1 MDVSL
6 FYAHRSIN
14 LLPVLVWCLVRD
26 GTTLE
31 SKSSQE
37 RWPHISESPKP
48 PKQGTVLLPDNSIN
62 FCMSLWSRVRLGR
75 LGLDLKTQD
84 EKFCQC
90 MVEWAG
96 ALGHRMSNQQRK
108 ALEEIMKWFMFW
120 RNADEVWQSSLFD
133 RSHRFSNTILSLLT
147 FVFGATRLFAKCIH
161 GKPRCNPELGTIML
175 IYAAPRY
182 DAEHEAATWKGCEKQ
197 SCKLQIL
204 FLQNSLLSSRFSVWQ
219 ERSPGFGIFGSCQSA
234 DCIVS
239 SFLQLVWAKF
249 FDFSWSPF

>member
-1 MDVSL
+1 MKSGAIGKIGVGSQDS
-6 FYAHRSIN
+6 RREI
-14 LLPVLVWCLVRD
+14 LPMH
-26 GTTLE
+26 G
-31 SKSSQE
+31 
-37 RWPHISESPKP
+37 
-48 PKQGTVLLPDNSIN
+48 
-62 FCMSLWSRVRLGR
+62 RV
-75 LGLDLKTQD
+75 
-84 EKFCQC
+84 
-90 MVEWAG
+90 AG

-249 FDFSWSPF
+249 LILADLRFKMMDGTSQSCRRTSCAEE